1 MSWVSL
7 SDSIFF
13 GWVSRRSQG
22 ILVCIYHIVSYKV
35 LVYAMMVQSGT
46 FIFLQLDSRSFMCKG
61 SRKGIVHH
69 MTCHMQ
75 DPGGWR
81 STINLSSLNAVQC
94 RSVSVTICET
104 DIFANNV
111 STHLQG
117 LSSCT
122 LPYGTL
128 AIDWTTVLQY
138 SSAAVASF
146 ALPASNVL
154 LGATY

>member
-1 MSWVSL
+1 MIYYDGTVRYIHISPTRLEKLYVQREQERNCTYL
-7 SDSIFF
+7 SYA
-13 GWVSRRSQG
+13 GPGRMEE
-22 ILVCIYHIVSYKV
+22 YH
-35 LVYAMMVQSGT
+35 QS
-46 FIFLQLDSRSFMCKG
+46 FKFECRA
-61 SRKGIVHH
+61 VPP
-69 MTCHMQ
+69 CH
-75 DPGGWR
+75 
-81 STINLSSLNAVQC
+81 
-94 RSVSVTICET
+94 SVTICET